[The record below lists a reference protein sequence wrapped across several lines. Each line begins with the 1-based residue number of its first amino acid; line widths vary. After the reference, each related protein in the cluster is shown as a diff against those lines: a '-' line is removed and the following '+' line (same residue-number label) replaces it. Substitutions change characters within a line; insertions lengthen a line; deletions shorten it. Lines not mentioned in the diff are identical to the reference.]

1 MKSLD
6 EVRTQ
11 FAKGEFELSL
21 HALRRAVERD
31 ITFLEL
37 QQAGLL
43 ANIIEEYPSDK
54 YAPSCLLLGFTS
66 GGRPLHI
73 HVSLFETELVRVITV
88 YEPDPETWI
97 DYSTRR

>member
-11 FAKGEFELSL
+11 FAQGEFELSL

-31 ITFLEL
+31 ISFRDLRE
-37 QQAGLL
+37 AGLL
-43 ANIIEEYPSDK
+43 ANIIEEYPTDK
-54 YAPSCLLLGFTS
+54 YAPSCLLLGFTDS
-66 GGRPLHI
+66 GRPLHI

-88 YEPDPETWI
+88 YEPDPETWS
-97 DYSTRR
+97 DFSTRR